1 MVVHFPKKETMIFLI
16 DVVPRDIRSNTLSGT
31 DTSTASDMMSSK
43 FENTEIQTYS
53 CFFSN

>member
-1 MVVHFPKKETMIFLI
+1 MVVHFPKKETITFFT

-31 DTSTASDMMSSK
+31 DISTASDMMSSK
-43 FENTEIQTYS
+43 FENTEIQIYS